1 MNIIHDEV
9 MRKSGQWIGF
19 LVSKAYLIAMTHS
32 CLKQRT
38 AEYAKNTS
46 YKITPQTSGKDFR
59 DKFVSVSPNVVLVV
73 CGHTGKPGDFED
85 AVANRVDKN
94 VAGRNVHRMMFNFDD
109 FYHAKKLFYH
119 TFGLTLSYSF

>member
-1 MNIIHDEV
+1 
-9 MRKSGQWIGF
+9 
-19 LVSKAYLIAMTHS
+19 MTHS

-73 CGHTGKPGDFED
+73 CGNTGKPGDFED

-94 VAGRNVHRMMFNFDD
+94 VAGRNAHRMMFNFDD
-109 FYHAKKLFYH
+109 FYQAKKVYYL
-119 TFGLTLSYSF
+119 TFGLTLSCSF

>member
-1 MNIIHDEV
+1 MKIFHLKEHF
-9 MRKSGQWIGF
+9 KQF
-19 LVSKAYLIAMTHS
+19 KTASKI
-32 CLKQRT
+32 
-38 AEYAKNTS
+38 N
-46 YKITPQTSGKDFR
+46 PQTSDKAFR

-109 FYHAKKLFYH
+109 FYHAKKLFHH